1 MEEPALLRALQS
13 GLHIWNSI
21 QVRAIFHL
29 LDWTRDWTTGTQP
42 NCIESVEAKVMCIFL
57 IGLHSYNN
65 FKSKITNHTM
75 SVDTVINRI

>member
-42 NCIESVEAKVMCIFL
+42 NCIESVEVKGHVHIF
-57 IGLHSYNN
+57 
-65 FKSKITNHTM
+65 
-75 SVDTVINRI
+75 NRFTQLQQF